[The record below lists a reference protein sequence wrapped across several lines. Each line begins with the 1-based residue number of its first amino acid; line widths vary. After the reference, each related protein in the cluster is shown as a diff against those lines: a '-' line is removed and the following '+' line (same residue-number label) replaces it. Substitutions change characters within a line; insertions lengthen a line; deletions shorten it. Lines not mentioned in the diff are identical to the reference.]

1 MAASESNM
9 AVFKRKYQYQTIG
22 YDKLNQLK
30 HVRYFGDYQGLLD
43 HMQLHRA
50 ILEPKFQTVLSILD
64 EELLGRGVA
73 AWTKPNGGYFVSV
86 NVLSGCASKVV
97 ALCKE
102 AGVALTNAGAT
113 YPYGKDPNDSNT
125 RLAPTYPP
133 VCELETAMQ
142 LFCICVKLA
151 AVEKLL
157 EKM

>member
-1 MAASESNM
+1 
-9 AVFKRKYQYQTIG
+9 
-22 YDKLNQLK
+22 
-30 HVRYFGDYQGLLD
+30 
-43 HMQLHRA
+43 MQLHRA

-113 YPYGKDPNDSNT
+113 YPYGKDPNDSNI

-142 LFCICVKLA
+142 LFCICVKLRRWKSFWKKCKGKNPLSRHLRCKRPPEHPA
-151 AVEKLL
+151 AVAFDRFSKAAVR
-157 EKM
+157 